1 MKNLYKFR
9 FELFFFSLSFIL
21 FGAVFFPIDWF
32 EDTLIP
38 ILFLINITSGILL
51 ISRNKKI
58 VLVLCFLLVVVLFL
72 FIRKLL
78 IKTEDSSSQYLR
90 FFTYF
95 MFYSI
100 VTFELI
106 KQVWKATFVSKNVI
120 IGVMCGYISLG
131 LIFFFIFLTIE
142 MYLPNSFN
150 GLDSNVNSEK
160 VSQLQYYTY
169 ITLLTIGYGE
179 ITPNNIV
186 AQKAAILTGLAGQF
200 YLVILT
206 AIIVGKYINQDLKKI
221 NNP

>member
-1 MKNLYKFR
+1 MKNNLYKFR

-21 FGAVFFPIDWF
+21 FGAIFFPVNWF
-32 EDTLIP
+32 DEVLIP
-38 ILFLINITSGILL
+38 ILFLINIASGILL
-51 ISRNKKI
+51 ISRNKKVVYI
-58 VLVLCFLLVVVLFL
+58 FCFLLVVVLFL

-78 IKTEDSSSQYLR
+78 IKTEDLSSQYLR

-106 KQVWKATFVSKNVI
+106 KQVWKAAFVSKNVI

-131 LIFFFIFLTIE
+131 LIFFFIFLAIE
-142 MYLPNSFN
+142 MYMPNSFN
-150 GLDSNVNSEK
+150 GIDSELNSEE
-160 VSQLQYYTY
+160 VSQLQYFTY

-179 ITPNNIV
+179 ITPKSIF
-186 AQKAAILTGLAGQF
+186 AQKATILTGLAGQF

-206 AIIVGKYINQDLKKI
+206 AIIVGKYINQTSNKLK
-221 NNP
+221 